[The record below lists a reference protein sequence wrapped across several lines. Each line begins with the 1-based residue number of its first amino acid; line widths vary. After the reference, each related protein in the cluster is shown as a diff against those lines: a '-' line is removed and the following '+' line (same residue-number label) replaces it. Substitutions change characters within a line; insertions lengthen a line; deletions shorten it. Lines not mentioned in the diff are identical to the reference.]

1 MGHKMINEYTE
12 KIVNVETGVETFR
25 DYTAEEIAAVEAAK
39 VEIQNKIA
47 LEETQELTKQTA
59 QDKLT
64 ALGLTVDDLKALL
77 S

>member
-12 KIVNVETGVETFR
+12 KIVNVETGEETFR
-25 DYTAEEIAAVEAAK
+25 TYTSEEIAAVEAAK